1 MAIHP
6 TAVIEEGAVL
16 GEGVEIGPFCHVAK
30 HVRLGDGCRLL
41 SHVSIAGRTTIGRGN
56 IFYPFC
62 AIGGKTQD
70 LKYEGEPTF
79 LEIGDNNEFRESVTV
94 NRGTAPGTKTI
105 VGSENH
111 FLAYCH
117 IAHDCNV
124 GSHCVFSNNGTL
136 AGHVVVEDHVTIG
149 GLGAIHQFCKVGA
162 HALIGGC
169 TKIVQD
175 VPPYFIA
182 DGNPAQ
188 IRAVNIIGL
197 RRKGFSEEKIRQ
209 LRHAFRTL
217 YSPELNT
224 SQALTELERTHSD
237 CPEVAQIIHFIKNSQ
252 RGIIR

>member
-1 MAIHP
+1 MVIHSTAI
-6 TAVIEEGAVL
+6 VEDGASL
-16 GEGVEIGPFCHVAK
+16 GEGVEVGPFCFIGK
-30 HVRLGDGCRLL
+30 HVRLGPGCRLL
-41 SHVSIAGRTTIGRGN
+41 SHVSIVGRSTVGKEN
-56 IFYPFC
+56 IFYPFS

-70 LKYEGEPTF
+70 LKYEGEPTY
-79 LEIGDNNEFRESVTV
+79 LEIGDHNEFRESVTV

-105 VGSENH
+105 VGSGNH
-111 FLAYCH
+111 FLAYSH
-117 IAHDCNV
+117 IAHDCVV

-136 AGHVVVEDHVTIG
+136 AGHVTVEDHVTIG
-149 GLGAIHQFCKVGA
+149 GLGAVHQFCRIGT

-197 RRKGFSEEKIRQ
+197 QRKGFPDQKIRQ
-209 LRHAFRTL
+209 LRHALRTL

-224 SQALTELERTHSD
+224 SQALAELEQTQAD
-237 CPEVAQIIHFIKNSQ
+237 CPEITQIIHFIKTSQ